1 MTKKQWICRWMI
13 YLAGVI
19 TLALGITLTTKT
31 SIGVMPLSAIPYG
44 AAEAFGMSFSAAN
57 FIFYLFLVAGQFLLK
72 GTNRTWTDL
81 LQLPFSFLFSA
92 LLGVFEKIL
101 PIAPQNWRQTLIVL
115 ILAILLNGA
124 GVSMTV
130 HMKIVPNPAEGL
142 TEAVSVF
149 LGKNIGFT
157 KNLVDISCVV
167 IAFLID
173 LIFGTLFTSVGL
185 GTVVA
190 MVVIG
195 RAVSLFDWLF
205 KEKMLCSAGMN
216 L

>member
-1 MTKKQWICRWMI
+1 MTKKQWVWRWLI
-13 YLAGVI
+13 YGSGVI
-19 TLALGITLTTKT
+19 TLAVGITLTTKT
-31 SIGVMPLSAIPYG
+31 GIGVMPLSAIPYG
-44 AAEAFGMSFSAAN
+44 AADAFGLSFSTAN

-72 GTNRTWTDL
+72 GKNRTWLDL
-81 LQLPFSFLFSA
+81 LQLPFSFVFSA
-92 LLGVFEKIL
+92 LLGVFEGLIPL
-101 PIAPQNWRQTLIVL
+101 QPQHWWQTLIILL
-115 ILAILLNGA
+115 IAIALNGA

-130 HMKIVPNPAEGL
+130 HMKMVPNPAEGL
-142 TEAVSVF
+142 TEAVSTA
-149 LGKNIGFT
+149 LGKSIGFT

-195 RAVSLFDWLF
+195 RAVALFDRLF
-205 KEKMLCSAGMN
+205 KDSMLRLAGMKP
-216 L
+216 